1 MTIEFMSA
9 QNGHD
14 PLADVSRETRR
25 RLEDFAAL
33 YGKWS
38 PRINL
43 TASSTQKDFWRRHVA
58 DSAQLLDLAP
68 DALHWADLGSGGGF
82 PGMVIAILLQDRPD
96 ARVELVES
104 NRKKTAFLQAVKAQC
119 APSAIIH
126 AERIEQVVGR
136 IAAPQIVTARAL
148 AALPALLSMTAPW
161 LRDGSRA
168 LFHKGRGYAAEI
180 EESHANWDFDLLI
193 HQSRIDADSVVL
205 EISNLRRKPD

>member
-1 MTIEFMSA
+1 MTIESLSA

-14 PLADVSRETRR
+14 RLADVSRETRR

-43 TASSTQKDFWRRHVA
+43 TAPSTQKDFWRRHVA

-104 NRKKTAFLQAVKAQC
+104 NRKKTAFLQAVKAQS

-161 LRDGSRA
+161 LRKGSRA

-193 HQSRIDADSVVL
+193 HQSRIDADSVIL
-205 EISNLRRKPD
+205 EISNLRPKPD